1 MVLQFLLA
9 FPNDLYLSK
18 ILKVSNDLQDIYND
32 ALNEICEEYKFSSKD
47 ELLNNST
54 KSNEHFNYF
63 RYVDT
68 FTLLSIR
75 LLIPDIYEQILNH
88 IELKDTLYSKLPDYF
103 FRKKSSSNIYHLRTL
118 NEVKNLYA
126 LYVSTQERASKT
138 RNFLYK
144 VDLTE
149 LNITNREY
157 YELIRRIYSTTLYS
171 KNDDNMY
178 IADNK
183 AVLQLCLKFRTDYP
197 KLWEITLNDMK
208 TNKEFSLFN
217 DLYRR
222 LYKDGWLD
230 KYNLETNKLLQQV
243 YKNEHLYK
251 NIVSRYNNIITNL
264 NKPSD
269 KLFIYK
275 E

>member
-1 MVLQFLLA
+1 
-9 FPNDLYLSK
+9 
-18 ILKVSNDLQDIYND
+18 
-32 ALNEICEEYKFSSKD
+32 
-47 ELLNNST
+47 
-54 KSNEHFNYF
+54 
-63 RYVDT
+63 
-68 FTLLSIR
+68 
-75 LLIPDIYEQILNH
+75 
-88 IELKDTLYSKLPDYF
+88 
-103 FRKKSSSNIYHLRTL
+103 
-118 NEVKNLYA
+118 
-126 LYVSTQERASKT
+126 
-138 RNFLYK
+138 
-144 VDLTE
+144 
-149 LNITNREY
+149 
-157 YELIRRIYSTTLYS
+157 
-171 KNDDNMY
+171 
-178 IADNK
+178 
-183 AVLQLCLKFRTDYP
+183 
-197 KLWEITLNDMK
+197 MK